1 MNCKRWDILVVD
13 LAGNA
18 NDEMK
23 TIGGIVKDW
32 ELVSVV
38 SLPFCRR
45 AYLKREAGKASEV
58 KREIP
63 DSTANPLDDAIARVQ
78 LGTKARAQHTDAPPA
93 VELTEEQRIGISA
106 CETGM

>member
-1 MNCKRWDILVVD
+1 VAKW
-13 LAGNA
+13 
-18 NDEMK
+18 EYK
-23 TIGGIVKDW
+23 IVKRGDENIEGALNKLGQQGW
-32 ELVSVV
+32 RAIHVNSKPPIPGHVLT
-38 SLPFCRR
+38 PFH
-45 AYLKREAGKASEV
+45 AIME
-58 KREIP
+58 REIP